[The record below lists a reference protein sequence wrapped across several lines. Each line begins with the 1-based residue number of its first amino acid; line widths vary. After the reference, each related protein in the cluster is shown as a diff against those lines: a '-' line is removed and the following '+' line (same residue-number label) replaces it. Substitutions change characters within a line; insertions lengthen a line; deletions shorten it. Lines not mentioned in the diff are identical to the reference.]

1 MTINEAHQQLLFQLY
16 HIYDDREA
24 AAITNLVM
32 ENITEWTKIDRVLN
46 KNLPLSLPK
55 IDLLKKYTEELLQHK
70 PLQYVLHEAW
80 FAGMKFYVDEHV
92 LIPRPETEELVDWLV
107 SQVMSKNISEDAQP
121 LTGTKETNQPTQSET
136 SHSPL
141 RILDIGTGSGCIPI
155 ALKKRL
161 PFAELY
167 SCDISE
173 AALNVARLNAKNN
186 QQDIHFIQLDFLNQS
201 DRESLP
207 KVDIIISNPPYIPI
221 KDINTMMPNVT
232 AHEPHLALF
241 VENENPLI
249 FYKAIVDFAKEKLVA
264 GGMLFVET
272 HECQAS
278 HVKELFPDNYFTD
291 IEIKTDMQ
299 GKQRMIKATMLP

>member
-1 MTINEAHQQLLFQLY
+1 MTIHEAHQQLLFQLY

-107 SQVMSKNISEDAQP
+107 SQVMNKNIAANSQI
-121 LTGTKETNQPTQSET
+121 LTESKGTTQSGI
-136 SHSPL
+136 SNSPL

-155 ALKKRL
+155 AIKKRL

-173 AALNVARLNAKNN
+173 AALNVAKLNAKNN
-186 QQDIHFIQLDFLNQS
+186 QQDIHFLQLDFLNRAE
-201 DRESLP
+201 REKLP
-207 KVDIIISNPPYIPI
+207 QVDIIISNPPYIPI
-221 KDINTMMPNVT
+221 KDLQTMMPNVT

-241 VENENPLI
+241 VENESPLI
-249 FYKAIVDFAKEKLVA
+249 FYKTIVDFAIEKLA
-264 GGMLFVET
+264 ADGMLFVET
-272 HECQAS
+272 HEDQAGS
-278 HVKELFPDNYFTD
+278 VKKLFPENYFTD

>member
-1 MTINEAHQQLLFQLY
+1 MTIHEAHQQLLFQLY

-80 FAGMKFYVDEHV
+80 FAGMKFYVDEYV

-107 SQVMSKNISEDAQP
+107 SQVLNKNIAANIQTLIESK
-121 LTGTKETNQPTQSET
+121 GTTQTTQSRIPY
-136 SHSPL
+136 SPL

-186 QQDIHFIQLDFLNQS
+186 QQEIHFIQVDFLNPLE
-201 DRESLP
+201 REKLP
-207 KVDIIISNPPYIPI
+207 QVDIIISNPPYIPI
-221 KDINTMMPNVT
+221 KDINTMTPNVT
-232 AHEPHLALF
+232 AYEPHLALF

-249 FYKAIVDFAKEKLVA
+249 FYNAIVDFAIEKLA
-264 GGMLFVET
+264 ADGMLFVET
-272 HECQAS
+272 HEDQAGN
-278 HVKELFPDNYFTD
+278 VKKLFPDNYFTD